1 MVWFYLWIIVTIAA
15 IIYGI
20 CSGYDILEKFKYA
33 IVYGLIALILGLIL
47 ACLMQEFCFSPS
59 DKLELQET
67 QKVYSLKDNAY
78 LSGHGNFISVRIE
91 ENDRY
96 TYMVV
101 NEDNTYSKKT
111 IKSNNVKI
119 KEVDDCKEAT
129 LEVYMCESKN
139 EFWSIWSE
147 ENYCFVFVVPKGT
160 VVNTFDID
168 LE

>member
-1 MVWFYLWIIVTIAA
+1 MIWAYLWIIATIVA

-20 CSGYDILEKFKYA
+20 CNAYGILEKIKYA
-33 IVYGLIALILGLIL
+33 IGYGLVAFIIGVFPM
-47 ACLMQEFCFSPS
+47 CWMQKICYSPS

-160 VVNTFDID
+160 VVNTFSID